1 MVRKTK
7 RRIIYPLAYNPI
19 LEYFEKMKSGEIR
32 VCKKIYAVYEELD
45 RLIHDT
51 NSEWEYSPKKAN
63 HALEFIEN
71 YCKHSKGKM
80 GGKPFIME
88 LWQKALV
95 AATFGIIHKIDETRK
110 YREVI
115 LIVPRKNGKST
126 LASAIGLY
134 LQIADNEPG
143 AEIYAVATKKEQAK
157 LIWTEA
163 KRMVNKS
170 PVLRKR
176 LKPLVGEIK
185 GDFNDSFFK
194 PVASDSDSLDG
205 LNVHGGLLD
214 EIHAWKDKNLYDVI
228 VDGTS
233 AREQPLILIT
243 STAGTVRESVYDM
256 KYEEATK
263 ILNGYK
269 DHMYVDETVLPII
282 YELNNRNDWKNEET
296 WIEAN
301 PGLGTIKRIEQLR
314 TKVNKAKAN
323 EQLVKNLLCKDFN
336 IRETNT
342 MAWLTF
348 DDLNNEATYDIFE
361 LKPDYGVGGCD
372 MSQTTDLTCATV
384 LFMVKDD
391 PTI

>member
-1 MVRKTK
+1 MVKKTK

-32 VCKKIYAVYEELD
+32 VCNKIYAVYEELD
-45 RLIHDT
+45 RLIHDP

-282 YELNNRNDWKNEET
+282 YELNTRQGYGE
-296 WIEAN
+296 
-301 PGLGTIKRIEQLR
+301 KRP
-314 TKVNKAKAN
+314 V
-323 EQLVKNLLCKDFN
+323 
-336 IRETNT
+336 
-342 MAWLTF
+342 
-348 DDLNNEATYDIFE
+348 
-361 LKPDYGVGGCD
+361 P
-372 MSQTTDLTCATV
+372 
-384 LFMVKDD
+384 
-391 PTI
+391 